1 MRLRSIDSKGMVT
14 IQFSKPLMQ
23 IANFS
28 LVEERQAI
36 SFLIY
41 PSGPESQSARVV
53 SWKVAEWGKNFI
65 KIQLNI
71 KDADKISL
79 GQVSYDQIEIFRI
92 KINSK
97 W

>member
-1 MRLRSIDSKGMVT
+1 MQSSVFKIDPSLFSKNKTAKPDLQMRLRSIDSKGIVT

-36 SFLIY
+36 SFIIQ
-41 PSGPESQSARVV
+41 PSGIESQTARV
-53 SWKVAEWGKNFI
+53 
-65 KIQLNI
+65 
-71 KDADKISL
+71 
-79 GQVSYDQIEIFRI
+79 
-92 KINSK
+92 IN